1 MVHVKVKVTVKV
13 ESPTLS
19 LRRRNFV
26 LVKVNSL
33 TTTPLVGSGKYNY
46 NSNG

>member
-19 LRRRNFV
+19 LRRLNFV

-33 TTTPLVGSGKYNY
+33 TTTPLVGSGKYN
-46 NSNG
+46 NNNNG